1 MEKTCFLMLQNYQI
15 IDTFA
20 YEKDLKNNPDQSLIL
35 QTIKKAKKKKWI
47 FWTWLCM
54 CCQGTRFQES
64 FTSVL
69 SATLYLFQSNAVIP
83 ISQSSSSTYIL
94 ASSNLWF
101 SHFHDN
107 KCLVQISEYD
117 IQISCLKTSVQKK
130 KKKKKTSFHVP
141 GSIIYFKFSHLWA
154 LIRMHSLI
162 SASL

>member
-1 MEKTCFLMLQNYQI
+1 MWKKPVFLCYRI
-15 IDTFA
+15 I
-20 YEKDLKNNPDQSLIL
+20 KSLIHL
-35 QTIKKAKKKKWI
+35 PMKRTLKTTQTNLTNNKKGQKKKWI

-83 ISQSSSSTYIL
+83 ISQSSSSIYIL

-107 KCLVQISEYD
+107 KCLVQIYEYD
-117 IQISCLKTSVQKK
+117 IQISCLKTSV
-130 KKKKKTSFHVP
+130 KKKKTSIHAP
-141 GSIIYFKFSHLWA
+141 GSIIYFKFSYLWA
-154 LIRMHSLI
+154 LIRMHSPI